1 MRARRTS
8 AYNIAIPIVVA
19 IKVATVA
26 AGAGAA
32 DAKDLMLALI
42 YDTLE
47 QNATSRGTA
56 TNLGHKMNCKQRPKG
71 GHTLH
76 HRLCLRR
83 ASKCS
88 MCLPRL
94 KLTDEELPEMTS
106 LAAVAATSLRLL

>member
-26 AGAGAA
+26 AAA

-83 ASKCS
+83 APKWS
-88 MCLPRL
+88 MRLPRL

-106 LAAVAATSLRLL
+106 LSAVAVAATSLRLL